1 MLIFVWTNILT
12 FATQHHMIKHEQLEK
27 GEGNMPEI
35 SVIVPFYNCVYIQY
49 ALDSLIHQTER
60 DFEIIL
66 IDDGSTAYQELL
78 EPYDKHIRYIR
89 KENGGTATALNTG
102 IQHATGKY
110 FTWLS
115 SDDLYAPTKLSKQ
128 KEFMEN
134 QQADICYTSA
144 GLIGETHTIQKDLFQ
159 KQFTNEQQFLKELNQ
174 RCIIHGNAVMMNME
188 VISKIGGFNEEFRYT
203 HDYEMWLRAA
213 LLFPFHHVNE
223 ILVYYRIHEKMGTN
237 QHKEEII
244 QELKKL
250 RWEYKGK
257 YRKKLSSKSNELKDR
272 FEQ

>member
-1 MLIFVWTNILT
+1 
-12 FATQHHMIKHEQLEK
+12 
-27 GEGNMPEI
+27 MPEI
-35 SVIVPFYNCVYIQY
+35 SVIVPFYNCAYIQY

-78 EPYDKHIRYIR
+78 EPYDRHIRYIR

-134 QQADICYTSA
+134 KQADICYTSA

-159 KQFTNEQQFLKELNQ
+159 KQFTNERQFLKELSQ
-174 RCIIHGNAVMMNME
+174 RCIIHGNAVMMDMD
-188 VISKIGGFNEEFRYT
+188 IFSKIGVFNEQFRYT
-203 HDYEMWLRAA
+203 HDYEMWLRAG
-213 LLFPFHHVNE
+213 LQYHLYHINE
-223 ILVYYRIHEKMGTN
+223 NLVHYRIHENMGSRR
-237 QHKEEII
+237 HKEAII
-244 QELKKL
+244 LELKRIKKL
-250 RWEYKGK
+250 YKGK
-257 YRKKLSSKSNELKDR
+257 YSEVLSRNRKSYKKNR
-272 FEQ
+272 FESQ